1 MPSDP
6 EPIRMSIPRPGT
18 EAPAKERLRSI
29 DDEGAEVIR
38 DTRNCIERVNDLIN
52 NLRSLRD

>member
-18 EAPAKERLRSI
+18 EAPANDRSI
-29 DDEGAEVIR
+29 DDEGADVIR
-38 DTRNCIERVNDLIN
+38 DTRNCIEHINDLIK
-52 NLRSLRD
+52 NLRSARD